1 MGNKSQMRK
10 FVREY
15 IANYPSVNKI
25 YDAIAGSR
33 RMGSEITVS
42 NYVRAVAKFTE
53 YLGFSSPETAIQS
66 MLKGETDGGAKVDA
80 FIDYALDDLKLSH
93 STVRGFSFGLKK
105 WFKLNG
111 LQINWKKIELPT
123 ATETVEN
130 DRAPTKEELKKL
142 LNHASSA
149 RDRFVIFADTSSGL
163 RIGTLLSLKLG
174 DIDLSYPD
182 VARLTV
188 ERKRGRKFSNR
199 SRGAGRFYVSFISTE
214 AKTALQQYLTE
225 REQSEEILTPE
236 SPLVSDYNY
245 KGSFI
250 SVEAYEKVW
259 HRLLKKAGL
268 NQKSTR
274 FYILHI
280 HTLRKYFRSN
290 CIGVDASYRERWMGH
305 KGLYLDMSY
314 FKAEESLHLAEYRKA
329 VPHLTIYTQPTE
341 EKKLRSQ
348 MLLDFAKLQGYETEQ
363 LKKLEEVLARS
374 KDIEEG
380 ISEFRKLGNRA
391 QSKEAPKQ
399 SKHIIVIGDNE
410 LLKKLESGYSLVQT
424 LDEEKFLMKF

>member
-1 MGNKSQMRK
+1 M
-10 FVREY
+10 
-15 IANYPSVNKI
+15 
-25 YDAIAGSR
+25 
-33 RMGSEITVS
+33 
-42 NYVRAVAKFTE
+42 
-53 YLGFSSPETAIQS
+53 
-66 MLKGETDGGAKVDA
+66 
-80 FIDYALDDLKLSH
+80 
-93 STVRGFSFGLKK
+93 
-105 WFKLNG
+105 
-111 LQINWKKIELPT
+111 
-123 ATETVEN
+123 
-130 DRAPTKEELKKL
+130 
-142 LNHASSA
+142 
-149 RDRFVIFADTSSGL
+149 
-163 RIGTLLSLKLG
+163 KLG

-199 SRGAGRFYVSFISTE
+199 SRGAGRFYVSFISPE
-214 AKTALQQYLTE
+214 AKSALQQYLTE
-225 REQSEEILTPE
+225 REQSGEILTPE

-329 VPHLTIYTQPTE
+329 ISHLTIYTQPTE

-380 ISEFRKLGNRA
+380 ISEFRKLGDQA

-399 SKHIIVIGDNE
+399 LKHIIVKGDNE